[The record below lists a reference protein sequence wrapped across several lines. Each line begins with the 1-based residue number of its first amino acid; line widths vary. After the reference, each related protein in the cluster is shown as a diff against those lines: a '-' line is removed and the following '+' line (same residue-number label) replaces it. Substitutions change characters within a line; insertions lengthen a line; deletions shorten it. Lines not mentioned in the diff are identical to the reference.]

1 MERGYRT
8 GYSDGYSAGSRDLAD
23 HAARDF
29 RNSEDYQHADRAFNE
44 AWGTVEDYRDGYQQG
59 FEAGYGAGYDRRQFE
74 SSIPAGLSRRGN
86 ADAGVSQPA
95 PPESEQNTSQ
105 SQQPGNSNVPP
116 SSSPNDPGPPA
127 SSQPSG
133 PISLPKDAVL
143 LIELES
149 ALSSDVSQRG
159 DRFEARVIDPREFE
173 GAIVEGRVA
182 NVRRP
187 GKVKGT
193 AQMQLSFETIRMP
206 NGRTASFN
214 ADVVELVNMNSRDA
228 AGSVD
233 SEGGVKGKDSTKDD
247 VSRVGA
253 GAGIGAIIGAI
264 VGGGK
269 GAAIG
274 AVIGGGV
281 EQAPSSP
288 NAARTSGLIAASKC
302 GFAPPLKH
310 AFSRNSPRHT
320 RGHGD
325 RGDAVMKS
333 SVRGKIRGNLI
344 QSNQVPAF
352 VLLPHVRSAALPPSR
367 CLQILVVPITSSRR

>member
-1 MERGYRT
+1 MKYLQIPLVFLLALTIPAASLATTAPSVAQDPASGQTSQTAQTNHSTALERGYRT

-281 EQAPSSP
+281 GAG
-288 NAARTSGLIAASKC
+288 TVLTK
-302 GFAPPLKH
+302 
-310 AFSRNSPRHT
+310 
-320 RGHGD
+320 RGEDVRLD
-325 RGDAVMKS
+325 RGQQM
-333 SVRGKIRGNLI
+333 RIRTATETRI
-344 QSNQVPAF
+344 Q
-352 VLLPHVRSAALPPSR
+352 
-367 CLQILVVPITSSRR
+367 